1 MALNPDDGDLW
12 HDWSNLLSG
21 AEPMKDV
28 VATMVASLEKQ
39 AHVDARLILKLLNR
53 VISNKV
59 SLSDLS
65 VLLDQF
71 PSRLFLPF
79 LSLLFPADSH
89 LFQLLA
95 PVRRVVRRD
104 HGAIYTYYLK
114 WRSETCLKRVQQEK
128 AISDVGVM

>member
-1 MALNPDDGDLW
+1 
-12 HDWSNLLSG
+12 
-21 AEPMKDV
+21 MKDV

-95 PVRRVVRRD
+95 PVRRVVRARPRRD
-104 HGAIYTYYLK
+104 LHLLPEVAKRDVPAAGAAGEGDQ
-114 WRSETCLKRVQQEK
+114 RRGC
-128 AISDVGVM
+128 DVRL